1 MTRVIDGHQLRLL
14 RNGGEYFP
22 ALLDSIRAAAHSIWI
37 ETYIFADDETG
48 RAVASALVD
57 AASRAVEVRLVLDGF
72 GVHDHI
78 GSLDELMKR
87 GGVQI
92 SVFRP
97 ETSRWR
103 FRKSRLRRM
112 HRKLVLIDDR
122 VAFCGGINIL
132 DDFNMHGYTNAESF
146 AARFDFA
153 VRVEGPI
160 TNEIRET
167 MDTLWETL
175 RNDPH
180 ASRNAGLR
188 ALERAGRSL
197 RAFARNAS
205 REQKPEHDPNANTA
219 SRVSFLYR
227 DNLRHRRS
235 IEAAYLLAINRAMQ
249 EVLIANA
256 YFFPG
261 KRLLAA
267 LNAAEARGVRVRLL
281 LQGRKEY
288 FLQHYAS
295 RAFYDRLFNSGIEIA
310 EYTASF
316 LHAKVAV
323 IDGVWS
329 TVGSSNIDPFSLLL
343 AREANVFVEDSEFAK
358 ELRDQLD
365 RAWTNDSHVLERT
378 HWEKRSLLMRIK
390 SRFAYRVARLL
401 LAVFG
406 YNLR

>member
-1 MTRVIDGHQLRLL
+1 MSITTHTIDGSAITLL

-22 ALLDSIRAAAHSIWI
+22 ALVEAIESASRDVWM
-37 ETYIFADDETG
+37 ETYIFADDTTG
-48 RAVASALVD
+48 RAVANALL
-57 AASRAVEVRLVLDGF
+57 RAVARGARVRLVLDGF
-72 GVHDHI
+72 GSHDHI
-78 GSLDELMKR
+78 GSLDDAMTA

-92 SVFRP
+92 AVFRP
-97 ETSRWR
+97 ETRRWQ

-112 HRKLVLIDDR
+112 HRKLVLIDDH

-132 DDFNMHGYTNAESF
+132 DDFNMHGYKNAESF

-153 VRVEGPI
+153 VQLTGAI
-160 TNEIRET
+160 IAEIRDT
-167 MDTLWETL
+167 MDAMWEAL
-175 RNDPH
+175 RDDPND
-180 ASRNAGLR
+180 SRNAGLR
-188 ALERAGRSL
+188 ALERAGRRAVQAL
-197 RAFARNAS
+197 REKPRNAETGI
-205 REQKPEHDPNANTA
+205 RGAPKL
-219 SRVSFLYR
+219 RFVFR

-235 IEAAYLLAINRAMQ
+235 IEAAYLIAINNAKT
-249 EVLIANA
+249 EVFIANA

-261 KRLLAA
+261 KRILAA

-295 RAFYDRLFNSGIEIA
+295 RAFYDALFNSGIEIA

-323 IDGVWS
+323 IDNVWS

-343 AREANVFVEDSEFAK
+343 AREANVFARDTAFAT
-358 ELRDQLD
+358 ELRDALEI
-365 RAWTNDSHVLERT
+365 AWTRDAQLLERH
-378 HWEKRSLLMRIK
+378 HWEQRSLWTRLK
-390 SRFAYRVARLL
+390 SRFAYRVARFL
-401 LAVFG
+401 LAMLG

>member
-1 MTRVIDGHQLRLL
+1 MTHAIDGHQLELL

-22 ALLDSIRAAAHSIWI
+22 ALLERIRSASRSIWI
-37 ETYIFADDETG
+37 ETYIFADDDTG
-48 RAVASALVD
+48 RAVASALID
-57 AASRAVEVRLVLDGF
+57 AASRSVEVRLVLDGF
-72 GVHDHI
+72 GVFDHV
-78 GSLDELMKR
+78 GTLDERMKR

-97 ETSRWR
+97 ETSRWQ

-112 HRKLVLIDDR
+112 HRKLVLIDDQ

-132 DDFNMHGYTNAESF
+132 DDFNMHGYANADSF

-153 VRVEGPI
+153 VRIEGPI
-160 TNEIRET
+160 TREIRDT

-175 RNDPH
+175 RDDPN

-197 RAFARNAS
+197 RAFTRRAS
-205 REQKPEHDPNANTA
+205 AASNSERPTSANPA
-219 SRVSFLYR
+219 ARVSFLFR

-235 IEAAYLLAINRAMQ
+235 IEAAYLLAISRATQ
-249 EVLIANA
+249 EVFIANA

-343 AREANVFVEDSEFAK
+343 AREANVFVEDSAFSR
-358 ELRDQLD
+358 ELRAHLD
-365 RAWTNDSHVLERT
+365 HAWANESRVLECS
-378 HWEKRSLLMRIK
+378 HWEKRSLLMRFK
-390 SRFAYRVARLL
+390 SRLAYRVARLL